1 MLYREI
7 IAVCSQIHTK
17 HIHALCGQKAR
28 VIERDGGTYSNYWA
42 VKGYMT
48 EVTGILDMGPFQ
60 QHDLQT
66 YIKFHYNTALQ
77 NKYAL
82 QHY

>member
-1 MLYREI
+1 MT
-7 IAVCSQIHTK
+7 CSELIDPKHKHTVW
-17 HIHALCGQKAR
+17 AERR
-28 VIERDGGTYSNYWA
+28 VLERGDGTYSNYWA
-42 VKGYMT
+42 VIGYMT

-60 QHDLQT
+60 HHDLQT

-82 QHY
+82 HHY

>member
-1 MLYREI
+1 MVAER
-7 IAVCSQIHTK
+7 
-17 HIHALCGQKAR
+17 R
-28 VIERDGGTYSNYWA
+28 VLERGDGTNSNYWA
-42 VKGYMT
+42 VISYAT

-77 NKYAL
+77 HKYTL
-82 QHY
+82 HHY